1 MFSGLLTAWEVM
13 MHESGQGLDAVV
25 AGCTQCQSQHCDGSV
40 GYGGSPSETGETT
53 LDAMIMN
60 G

>member
-1 MFSGLLTAWEVM
+1 MHGSGK
-13 MHESGQGLDAVV
+13 GLDAVV
-25 AGCTQCQSQHCDGSV
+25 AGCRECQSQRCDGSV
-40 GYGGSPSETGETT
+40 GYGGSPDETGETT